1 MGRGLRP
8 APDEEELRGLTELL
22 LDGAII
28 LTPAATRNADGSGG
42 LRQATTAKAVGGN
55 LPWRI

>member
-1 MGRGLRP
+1 M
-8 APDEEELRGLTELL
+8 AVLL
-22 LDGAII
+22 VDGAIT